1 MTLTAQFN
9 SKAKID
15 SRKDAE
21 TDTCGG
27 KTMSRYFSALAFSAK
42 HGRKLEIEIV
52 QVHVPAPVRAAAPR
66 I

>member
-15 SRKDAE
+15 SRKDADSE
-21 TDTCGG
+21 TFGG
-27 KTMSRYFSALAFSAK
+27 KNVSRYFSALAFGAK

-52 QVHVPAPVRAAAPR
+52 QVHVPVRAPALR
-66 I
+66 M